1 LKTKKTWKVFKVR
14 VIKTNFSDKINSPV
28 SSRAMAAVRVMMQM
42 NCSEK
47 RFHRF
52 YIYNIS
58 KKFLQAARGKFY
70 AKISFL
76 SYEKIFVRK

>member
-1 LKTKKTWKVFKVR
+1 V
-14 VIKTNFSDKINSPV
+14 
-28 SSRAMAAVRVMMQM
+28 AAVRVMMQM

-58 KKFLQAARGKFY
+58 KKFLQAARRNFY

-76 SYEKIFVRK
+76 ISEKILM